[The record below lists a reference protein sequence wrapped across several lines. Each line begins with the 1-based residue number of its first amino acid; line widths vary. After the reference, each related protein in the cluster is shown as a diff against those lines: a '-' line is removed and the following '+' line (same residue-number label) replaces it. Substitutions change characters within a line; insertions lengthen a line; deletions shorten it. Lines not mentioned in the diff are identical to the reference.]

1 MPGHV
6 HDLLL
11 SEYLDG
17 ELVGRKRAS
26 VERHLAECGLCRAR
40 FEELR
45 SAVQLVALHGRQPCP
60 LDPRETAWYAI
71 ANAGRYR
78 SGVVIRGG
86 RWPIW
91 RLGLVGVLAAGLVV
105 GVVLGMHRAQAPQA
119 GVKLVHRDIPDVR
132 TLHDAYRSQ
141 QALGGPDGI
150 ILTAW

>member
-1 MPGHV
+1 MPGHI
-6 HDLLL
+6 HALLL

-17 ELVGRKRAS
+17 ELAGRKRAG
-26 VERHLAECGLCRAR
+26 VERHLAECGFCRTR

-60 LDPRETAWYAI
+60 LDPHETAWHAI
-71 ANAGRYR
+71 TNAARYR
-78 SGVVIRGG
+78 GGVTIRGW
-86 RWPIW
+86 RRPIW
-91 RLGLVGVLAAGLVV
+91 RLGMIGVLATSL
-105 GVVLGMHRAQAPQA
+105 VLGLALGMQRAQAPQA